1 MKKLTLVFC
10 PTIFLG
16 VTTYNV
22 FALVI
27 SVLQWKIGSGGTLV
41 GQICGEHAR
50 GKRPLPVGGWVGG
63 PNVGHFQMPAAPIF
77 TYFLLPCPSSSF

>member
-1 MKKLTLVFC
+1 MKKFTLGSY
-10 PTIFLG
+10 PTIFSG
-16 VTTYNV
+16 VTIYNV

-50 GKRPLPVGGWVGG
+50 GKRPLPVGG